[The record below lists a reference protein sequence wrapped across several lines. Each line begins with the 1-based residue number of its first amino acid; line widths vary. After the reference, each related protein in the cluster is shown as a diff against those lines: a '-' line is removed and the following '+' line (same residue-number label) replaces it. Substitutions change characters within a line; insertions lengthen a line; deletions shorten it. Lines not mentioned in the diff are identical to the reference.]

1 MGFGDGT
8 DQSLVVGFIHRS
20 EFGDGFRTQ
29 IREEWWLVDGYV
41 ADSGGFVVV
50 IFGQSRVSHG
60 FVIWISAL
68 GFGWGWLVG
77 QTFSNWVVVVAK
89 LWCWVAAGTWLSSY
103 VVVLER

>member
-1 MGFGDGT
+1 MGYGDST

-50 IFGQSRVSHG
+50 I
-60 FVIWISAL
+60 
-68 GFGWGWLVG
+68 
-77 QTFSNWVVVVAK
+77 
-89 LWCWVAAGTWLSSY
+89 
-103 VVVLER
+103 